1 MSRESYKNSKM
12 LKGRKDIALLIWRE
26 IYNIKKEKRR
36 EELDEEDDEEDTKR
50 LARGNILNLARV
62 QHREKKRPER
72 ERKRDKW
79 R

>member
-1 MSRESYKNSKM
+1 MSRESCKNSKM

-36 EELDEEDDEEDTKR
+36 KELEEEDDEEDAKR
-50 LARGNILNLARV
+50 FARGNILNLARV

-72 ERKRDKW
+72 DRERER
-79 R
+79 